1 MSQTEVDQDGQKK
14 PVTDISRDELKAHL
28 SAVEAQVRAA
38 LRIVAAESKSV
49 QQAHG
54 SLRADLSS
62 ALVRLQSD
70 MTAGQQELDN
80 KLNKLQSDIQ
90 ALQQHRRITSGFLAA
105 LVLIAGIAIGL
116 VAGGSWVVMQ
126 NLPIPTATS
135 QTTTGK

>member
-1 MSQTEVDQDGQKK
+1 MS
-14 PVTDISRDELKAHL
+14 DISRDELKAHL

-70 MTAGQQELDN
+70 MTSGHQDLDN
-80 KLNKLQSDIQ
+80 KLNKLISDVQS
-90 ALQQHRRITSGFLAA
+90 LERNRKITSGFLAA
-105 LVLIAGIAIGL
+105 LVLIAGIAIGM

-126 NLPIPTATS
+126 SLP
-135 QTTTGK
+135 TGPETHQGMSDAS

>member
-1 MSQTEVDQDGQKK
+1 M
-14 PVTDISRDELKAHL
+14 TDISRDELKAHL

-70 MTAGQQELDN
+70 MTSGQQDLDN
-80 KLNKLQSDIQ
+80 KLNKLMSDIQ
-90 ALQQHRRITSGFLAA
+90 SLERNRRATTGFLAA
-105 LVLIAGIAIGL
+105 LVLIAGIAIGM

-126 NLPIPTATS
+126 NMPLSDDMMQSDLIPN
-135 QTTTGK
+135 